1 MERVLLIDDD
11 RAIRRM
17 YADCLRAEKFEVVE
31 EDSAEAGLEHLLKG
45 EGFDLVITDIMMA
58 KMDGWELLDTIR
70 KKLSLDDV
78 KLPVIVI
85 SAFDSA
91 ELEAKAFH
99 RGANGC
105 LVKPISPLA
114 KLLNMAKIQTGR
126 VRSKYNEP

>member
-1 MERVLLIDDD
+1 
-11 RAIRRM
+11 M

>member
-17 YADCLRAEKFEVVE
+17 YADCLRAEAFEVTE
-31 EDSAEAGLEHLLKG
+31 EDSAENGLEHLLKG
-45 EGFDLVITDIMMA
+45 EKFDLAITDIMMD

-70 KKLSLDDV
+70 KKLNLSDV
-78 KLPVIVI
+78 VLPVIVV

-105 LVKPISPLA
+105 LTKPILPLA
-114 KLLNMAKIQTGR
+114 RLISMAKIQTGR
-126 VRSKYNEP
+126 MRSRYNEP